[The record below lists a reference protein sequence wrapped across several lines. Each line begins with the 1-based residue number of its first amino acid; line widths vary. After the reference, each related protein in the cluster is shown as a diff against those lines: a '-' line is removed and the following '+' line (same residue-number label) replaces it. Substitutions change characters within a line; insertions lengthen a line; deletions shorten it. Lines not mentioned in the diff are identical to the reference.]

1 MPSRKRSAKPPA
13 EVPSSNKQRDD
24 RARQRAALRDQAYK
38 QQGLRDD
45 ARRDQALVDK
55 TRRKKSAA
63 PKVTHQKG
71 LHRTM
76 QVPRFTMHVRK
87 LIPRFGSKLNATN
100 SPLLRLPAELRN
112 IVYGYVFEGNR
123 YALGGY
129 LFTGKRPEE
138 GNTLIWRTSRSN
150 DIGLL
155 LACRQLHA
163 ETALLPYKLGVFHF
177 EFEEPDFDEDEWYEE
192 VLQDFFRARSRKQ
205 IAAIATMQ
213 VSTEQ
218 MYGTMWEKTQTG
230 VEWAQEFRGCLRGD
244 SEEY

>member
-1 MPSRKRSAKPPA
+1 MPPRKRSAKPPA

-38 QQGLRDD
+38 QQGLRGD
-45 ARRDQALVDK
+45 APRDQALVDQ

-63 PKVTHQKG
+63 PKVTHQKS

-76 QVPRFTMHVRK
+76 QVPSFTMHVRK
-87 LIPRFGSKLNATN
+87 LIPRFSSKLNATN

-155 LACRQLHA
+155 LASRQLHA

-230 VEWAQEFRGCLRGD
+230 VEWAQEFQGCLRGD
-244 SEEY
+244 SEEF